1 MLRQVK
7 TVVPVVNGE
16 NVKDNHVKK
25 YCVGCYMSEPNGSSA
40 CNYIT
45 FAPATQVRHFRHLV
59 M

>member
-7 TVVPVVNGE
+7 TFVPVVNGE

-25 YCVGCYMSEPNGSSA
+25 YRVGCYMSEPNGSSA
-40 CNYIT
+40 SNYIT
-45 FAPATQVRHFRHLV
+45 FVCATQVRHFRHLV